1 MLYVVMRH
9 VILNMAD
16 AICSDDTRYII
27 LNMAA
32 AICSD
37 DTRYIEHG

>member
-1 MLYVVMRH
+1 MLYVVMIH
-9 VILNMAD
+9 VILSMAD

-27 LNMAA
+27 LNMAD

-37 DTRYIEHG
+37 DTRYIDHG